1 MNVATMERFTL
12 QNGLPHALA
21 RQEFVLE
28 YQPTVDLYTGR
39 LTGAEAL
46 LRWRHPQLGLVP
58 PTRFIG
64 LAEDT
69 GLIVPIGDWV
79 LRTACQQVNRW
90 VAAGWDDATI
100 AVNLSARQFN
110 QPDLQARIA
119 DALASANIEP
129 WRLRMEVTESMVMSD
144 PDRAAATLQRLAR
157 MGIQLALDD
166 FGTGYSSLNYLK
178 RFRLGC
184 VKVDRSFVSGVA
196 SDEEDASIVRAI
208 IALGK
213 ALGMKI
219 IAEGIETVAQAEF
232 LRNAGCDDGQGYYY
246 SPATSAADVRAMAMN
261 RFPLAAGSLQS
272 QLDLVI
278 GNA

>member
-1 MNVATMERFTL
+1 
-12 QNGLPHALA
+12 
-21 RQEFVLE
+21 
-28 YQPTVDLYTGR
+28 
-39 LTGAEAL
+39 
-46 LRWRHPQLGLVP
+46 
-58 PTRFIG
+58 
-64 LAEDT
+64 
-69 GLIVPIGDWV
+69 
-79 LRTACQQVNRW
+79 
-90 VAAGWDDATI
+90 
-100 AVNLSARQFN
+100 
-110 QPDLQARIA
+110 
-119 DALASANIEP
+119 
-129 WRLRMEVTESMVMSD
+129 MSD
-144 PDRAAATLQRLAR
+144 PDRAANTLQRLAR
-157 MGIQLALDD
+157 MGIQLAMDD

-184 VKVDRSFVSGVA
+184 IKVDRSFVSCVA
-196 SDEEDASIVRAI
+196 SDDEDASIVRAI

-232 LRNAGCDDGQGYYY
+232 LRNAGCDDGQGFYY